1 MEKRCISTFAAPP
14 FYRHSRKLAA
24 SQLKHSSVPVAML
37 AKPTKYGLS
46 FPFHTALL
54 FPFRD
59 FQPLF
64 IYILM
69 HFVVAFTFAGTGQNN
84 KTIFYIPHTT
94 TIILCDNLHFPFF
107 VAPHIAIAQKNERSM
122 RMKKSA
128 VFNLPPYG
136 IAQKSEGN
144 IRMKKSAAFR
154 LFHEHSDNCEALS
167 ELRSSEFARAI
178 VNMRRS
184 EKRNAT
190 FFSPYF
196 FRFFL
201 STHHMRAVKKKCNV
215 FQPILLS
222 FF

>member
-24 SQLKHSSVPVAML
+24 SQLKHCFVPVAML

-46 FPFHTALL
+46 FPFHTVLL

-59 FQPLF
+59 FQTLF

-107 VAPHIAIAQKNERSM
+107 VTPHIAIAQKN
-122 RMKKSA
+122 
-128 VFNLPPYG
+128 
-136 IAQKSEGN
+136 
-144 IRMKKSAAFR
+144 
-154 LFHEHSDNCEALS
+154 
-167 ELRSSEFARAI
+167 
-178 VNMRRS
+178 
-184 EKRNAT
+184 
-190 FFSPYF
+190 
-196 FRFFL
+196 
-201 STHHMRAVKKKCNV
+201 KKKYDDEK
-215 FQPILLS
+215 IGS
-222 FF
+222 F